1 MDKIGVALWL
11 IFIVNPFKGVHSN
24 TEVDSLHKLKQ
35 SLKDPNGVMLSWD
48 PSLVNPCTWF
58 HIDCN
63 NNYAVIRINLG
74 NSGLSGTLVPDLGN
88 LKSLQY
94 LYVTICSCCFPSL
107 LPSQFLERMMDKI
120 GVVLWLIF
128 IVNPFKGVHS
138 NTEGDS
144 LYKVRQSL
152 KDPRGAM
159 SSWDPTLVNPCTWEH
174 ITCVNN
180 AVTRM

>member
-1 MDKIGVALWL
+1 MYVVYDE
-11 IFIVNPFKGVHSN
+11 N
-24 TEVDSLHKLKQ
+24 E
-35 SLKDPNGVMLSWD
+35 NGKEKKNVLVMCD
-48 PSLVNPCTWF
+48 EECGRQNE
-58 HIDCN
+58 
-63 NNYAVIRINLG
+63 
-74 NSGLSGTLVPDLGN
+74 
-88 LKSLQY
+88 
-94 LYVTICSCCFPSL
+94 
-107 LPSQFLERMMDKI
+107 LERMMDKI

-144 LYKVRQSL
+144 LYKLRQSL